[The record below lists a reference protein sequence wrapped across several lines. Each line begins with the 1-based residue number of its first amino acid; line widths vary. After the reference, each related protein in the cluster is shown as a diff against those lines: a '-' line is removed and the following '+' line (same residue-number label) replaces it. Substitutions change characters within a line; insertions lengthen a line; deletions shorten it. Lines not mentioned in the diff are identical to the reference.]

1 MKNGSPT
8 PVVVTPPQQ
17 QVRSARSVNETWRGS
32 LKYLMASLPLV
43 GPALLLLYR
52 LRIALG
58 YFSGPLREVALW
70 LVRSK
75 ETTNWTYNLERTN
88 TCYLAAF
95 LAEITSASYGE
106 MNAYIEEI
114 EGDEK
119 LRTHIT
125 DAVTASA
132 RSMISDREVRYG
144 RRVGWYVLV
153 RTVKPK
159 IVVETGVDKGLGACV
174 ITAALLKNRAEGYP
188 GDYYGTDSNPSAGE
202 LLCGEYATCGRVLY
216 GDSIE
221 SLRKLDTIIDLFIND
236 SDHSAEY
243 EEREY
248 QTIERRLSN
257 RAIIVGDNC
266 HETDKLLTFALAT
279 GRRFLFFHERPARHW
294 YRGGGIG
301 VAFRRERD
309 DGNGTDE
316 NARTLRSP

>member
-8 PVVVTPPQQ
+8 PAVVTPAQQ
-17 QVRSARSVNETWRGS
+17 RVWSARSGSGTRRAS
-32 LKYLMASLPLV
+32 LKYLLVSLPLV

-52 LRIALG
+52 LRIVLS

-95 LAEITSASYGE
+95 LAEITGASYGE
-106 MNAYIEEI
+106 MHAYIEEI
-114 EGDEK
+114 ESNEK

-125 DAVTASA
+125 DTVTTSA
-132 RSMISDREVRYG
+132 RSRISDREARYG
-144 RRVGWYVLV
+144 RRVGWYALV
-153 RTVKPK
+153 RTLKPK
-159 IVVETGVDKGLGACV
+159 SVVETGVDKGLGACV
-174 ITAALLKNRAEGYP
+174 ITAALLRNRAEGYP
-188 GDYYGTDSNPSAGE
+188 GDYYGTDINPSAGE
-202 LLCGEYATCGRVLY
+202 LLCGEYATCGRILY

-221 SLRKLDTIIDLFIND
+221 SLRNLDTIIDLFIND
-236 SDHSAEY
+236 GDHSAEY

-248 QTIERRLSN
+248 QTIEGRLSN

-279 GRRFLFFHERPARHW
+279 DRRFLFFHERPERHW

-301 VAFRRERD
+301 VAFRRGRG
-309 DGNGTDE
+309 DGNGADG
-316 NARTLRSP
+316 NA

>member
-8 PVVVTPPQQ
+8 PDVVTPAQQ
-17 QVRSARSVNETWRGS
+17 QAWSARSGSGTRGAS
-32 LKYLMASLPLV
+32 LKYSLISLPLV

-52 LRIALG
+52 LRIVLS

-95 LAEITSASYGE
+95 LAEITGASYRQ
-106 MNAYIEEI
+106 MHAYIEEI
-114 EGDEK
+114 DGDEK
-119 LRTHIT
+119 LRTHIA

-153 RTVKPK
+153 RTLKPK
-159 IVVETGVDKGLGACV
+159 CVVETGVDKGLGACI

-188 GDYYGTDSNPSAGE
+188 GDYYGTDINPSAGE
-202 LLCGEYATCGRVLY
+202 LLYGEYATCGRILY

-221 SLRKLDTIIDLFIND
+221 SLQNLNTVIDLFIND

-243 EEREY
+243 EGREY
-248 QTIERRLSN
+248 QTIKSRLSN

-266 HETDKLLTFALAT
+266 HETDKLLAFALAT
-279 GRRFLFFHERPARHW
+279 GRRFLFFQEKPERHW
-294 YRGGGIG
+294 YRGAGIG
-301 VAFRRERD
+301 VAFRRGRG
-309 DGNGTDE
+309 DGNGADG
-316 NARTLRSP
+316 NA